1 MKTNIMVIIVENRDS
16 KAPDVQEVLTKFGS
30 IINARLGLHEN
41 DFNEG
46 KIILDLVDNAEKIEE
61 LAITK
66 YGMQRPDKNQT
77 VYVNVI
83 QSDYGEVVKPVKN
96 NKMVVNAAE

>member
-46 KIILDLVDNAEKIEE
+46 KIILDLLDNAEKIEE
-61 LAITK
+61 LAKELKGIT
-66 YGMQRPDKNQT
+66 GIRVGHMS
-77 VYVNVI
+77 V
-83 QSDYGEVVKPVKN
+83 
-96 NKMVVNAAE
+96 

>member
-61 LAITK
+61 LAKELNGIT
-66 YGMQRPDKNQT
+66 GIRVGHMS
-77 VYVNVI
+77 V
-83 QSDYGEVVKPVKN
+83 
-96 NKMVVNAAE
+96 

>member
-41 DFNEG
+41 EFNEG
-46 KIILDLVDNAEKIEE
+46 KIILDLVDDEQQIKE
-61 LAITK
+61 LSKELNGIIGIRVG
-66 YGMQRPDKNQT
+66 YM
-77 VYVNVI
+77 NV
-83 QSDYGEVVKPVKN
+83 
-96 NKMVVNAAE
+96 